1 MITSSTNR
9 DRGSSEALLTE
20 EEFAARLSA
29 PDPRM
34 AGLSVSNDALRNS
47 LPVAP
52 PWSLRKWVDANTG
65 GSLRKLE
72 HLQLSGV
79 DWLVARKPWQR
90 WTLSLGFGA
99 MIGLG
104 IVFSG
109 AKFFRGGLQSAS
121 AVASALPT
129 AEVVAAVRPALSSA
143 AGAAAPGTQLPRPE
157 PVAAP
162 AVEAPVVTAVAG
174 TAVVAEEAPAAAP
187 EPAEDDSSADA
198 APEKPGKHKKKG
210 KRSRS
215 RHQKAQSE
223 SSPLKQ
229 AAAAAAFKLAQ
240 PTTSRS
246 KRSKHT
252 KATASF

>member
-1 MITSSTNR
+1 MMSSSTNR

-34 AGLSVSNDALRNS
+34 AGLSLSNDALRNS

-52 PWSLRKWVDANTG
+52 PWSLRKWVDAHTG

-79 DWLVARKPWQR
+79 DWLLARKPWQR
-90 WTLSLGFGA
+90 WTLSLGLGA
-99 MIGLG
+99 VIGLG

-129 AEVVAAVRPALSSA
+129 AEVVAAVRPSPVQPPSTEP
-143 AGAAAPGTQLPRPE
+143 AAAPVADA
-157 PVAAP
+157 PVA
-162 AVEAPVVTAVAG
+162 TAVAS
-174 TAVVAEEAPAAAP
+174 APVVAEEAPSAAP
-187 EPAEDDSSADA
+187 EPAEDDSAADA
-198 APEKPGKHKKKG
+198 APEKPGKHGKKKT
-210 KRSRS
+210 KHRSR
-215 RHQKAQSE
+215 RQKAQAE
-223 SSPLKQ
+223 SNPLKQ

-240 PTTSRS
+240 PATSKPKRS
-246 KRSKHT
+246 KRTT

>member
-1 MITSSTNR
+1 MISSSTNR
-9 DRGSSEALLTE
+9 DRGSSEALLTD

-34 AGLSVSNDALRNS
+34 AGLSISNDALRNS

-72 HLQLSGV
+72 NLQLSGV
-79 DWLVARKPWQR
+79 DWLLARKPWQR
-90 WTLSLGFGA
+90 WTLSLGLGA
-99 MIGLG
+99 AIGLG

-129 AEVVAAVRPALSSA
+129 AEVVAAVRPAPSA
-143 AGAAAPGTQLPRPE
+143 APSLAPGTQVPSPE

-162 AVEAPVVTAVAG
+162 AVEAPVVAS

-210 KRSRS
+210 
-215 RHQKAQSE
+215 
-223 SSPLKQ
+223 
-229 AAAAAAFKLAQ
+229 
-240 PTTSRS
+240 
-246 KRSKHT
+246 
-252 KATASF
+252 

>member
-1 MITSSTNR
+1 MISSSTNR

-20 EEFAARLSA
+20 EEFARRLSA

-34 AGLSVSNDALRNS
+34 AGLSISNDALRNS

-52 PWSLRKWVDANTG
+52 PWSLRKWIDSHTG

-72 HLQLSGV
+72 NLQLDGM

-90 WTLSLGFGA
+90 WTLSLGLGA

-129 AEVVAAVRPALSSA
+129 AEVVAAVRPAPSAAPSLA
-143 AGAAAPGTQLPRPE
+143 AGAPAPSAE

-162 AVEAPVVTAVAG
+162 AVEAPVATAVAS
-174 TAVVAEEAPAAAP
+174 APVVAEEPPSAAP
-187 EPAEDDSSADA
+187 EPTDDDSSADA

-223 SSPLKQ
+223 ANPLKQ

-240 PTTSRS
+240 PATSKPKRS
-246 KRSKHT
+246 KRT

>member
-1 MITSSTNR
+1 MMSSSSNR
-9 DRGSSEALLTE
+9 DRGSSEALVTE

-34 AGLSVSNDALRNS
+34 AGLSISNDVLRNS

-52 PWSLRKWVDANTG
+52 PWSLRKWIDEHTG

-72 HLQLSGV
+72 NARFGAV

-90 WTLSLGFGA
+90 WTLSLGLGA
-99 MIGLG
+99 LIGLG

-129 AEVVAAVRPALSSA
+129 AEVVAAMRPSPAQPPTVQPRSA
-143 AGAAAPGTQLPRPE
+143 EPA
-157 PVAAP
+157 PVAD
-162 AVEAPVVTAVAG
+162 APVATAVAS
-174 TAVVAEEAPAAAP
+174 TAVVAEEPPAAAP
-187 EPAEDDSSADA
+187 EPADDDSAADA
-198 APEKPGKHKKKG
+198 LPEKPGKHGKKKT

-215 RHQKAQSE
+215 RHQRSQAE
-223 SSPLKQ
+223 SNPLKQ

-240 PTTSRS
+240 PATSKAKRS
-246 KRSKHT
+246 KRTT

>member
-1 MITSSTNR
+1 MISSSTNR
-9 DRGSSEALLTE
+9 DGGSSEALLTD

-34 AGLSVSNDALRNS
+34 AGLSISNDALRNS

-52 PWSLRKWVDANTG
+52 PWSLRKWVDAHTG

-72 HLQLSGV
+72 NLQLSGV

-90 WTLSLGFGA
+90 WTLSLGLGA

-129 AEVVAAVRPALSSA
+129 AEVVAAVRPSPTQVPSA
-143 AGAAAPGTQLPRPE
+143 E
-157 PVAAP
+157 P
-162 AVEAPVVTAVAG
+162 AVEAPVATAVAS
-174 TAVVAEEAPAAAP
+174 TPVVAEEAPAAAP
-187 EPAEDDSSADA
+187 EPADDDSSASEA
-198 APEKPGKHKKKG
+198 VPEKPGKHAKKKG

-215 RHQKAQSE
+215 RHAKAQAE
-223 SSPLKQ
+223 SNQLKQ

-240 PTTSRS
+240 PATAKS
-246 KRSKHT
+246 KRSKRMT
-252 KATASF
+252 RATASF

>member
-1 MITSSTNR
+1 MMSSFTNR

-34 AGLSVSNDALRNS
+34 AGLSISNDALRNS

-52 PWSLRKWVDANTG
+52 PWSLRKWVDQHTG

-72 HLQLSGV
+72 HVQISAV
-79 DWLVARKPWQR
+79 DWLVERQPWQR
-90 WTLSLGFGA
+90 WTVSVGLGA
-99 MIGLG
+99 LIGLG

-109 AKFFRGGLQSAS
+109 AKFFRGGLHSAS
-121 AVASALPT
+121 ASADVGSVLPT
-129 AEVVAAVRPALSSA
+129 AEVVAAVRPNPALVPS
-143 AGAAAPGTQLPRPE
+143 PE
-157 PVAAP
+157 PAP
-162 AVEAPVVTAVAG
+162 APAADAPVAVA
-174 TAVVAEEAPAAAP
+174 TTPVVAEEAPAAAP
-187 EPAEDDSSADA
+187 EPAVDDSDA
-198 APEKPGKHKKKG
+198 TPEKPSKHGKKKG
-210 KRSRS
+210 KHKSS
-215 RHQKAQSE
+215 RHQKAQADSN
-223 SSPLKQ
+223 PLKE

-240 PTTSRS
+240 PTTSKS

>member
-1 MITSSTNR
+1 MISSSTNH
-9 DRGSSEALLTE
+9 DRGSSEALLSE

-34 AGLSVSNDALRNS
+34 AGLSISNDTLRNS

-52 PWSLRKWVDANTG
+52 PWSLRKWVDEHTG

-72 HLQLSGV
+72 NAQFGAM

-90 WTLSLGFGA
+90 WTLSLGLGA

-121 AVASALPT
+121 AVASAMPT
-129 AEVVAAVRPALSSA
+129 AEVVAAVRPAPAQLVPSA
-143 AGAAAPGTQLPRPE
+143 E
-157 PVAAP
+157 PTA
-162 AVEAPVVTAVAG
+162 APVVDLPVATAVAS
-174 TAVVAEEAPAAAP
+174 APVVAEEAPAAAP
-187 EPAEDDSSADA
+187 EPADDDSASADA
-198 APEKPGKHKKKG
+198 VPDKPGKHGKKKG
-210 KRSRS
+210 KRSRT
-215 RHQKAQSE
+215 RHQKQAE
-223 SSPLKQ
+223 ANPLKE
-229 AAAAAAFKLAQ
+229 AATAAAFKLAQ
-240 PTTSRS
+240 PTTSKA
-246 KRSKHT
+246 KRWRRVT